1 MRINIPFGLHAY
13 EDRSLPVNA
22 QKLINF
28 FVEAQPKDSKNQ
40 IVVNNTPGSA
50 LWVTVGNGPIHGMR
64 VMENV
69 LYVVSGTELYS
80 ITPTG
85 VSTLLGTIAGN
96 VRCSME
102 HNSIQMCIVNG
113 TKGYIYDITT
123 ATLTDISSDP
133 AFYPTNRV
141 AFMYGHF
148 IFPRTGTRQFFCS
161 ESYDGLT
168 YDALDFGQLT
178 VDPENVVSMIADHG
192 ELWVFSKNNTEVWAY
207 NFQEATFPYSLLIGA
222 LVEKGCI
229 APHSP
234 AKIDNSFFWL
244 GHDMRVYRANGY
256 HPDPISTHAIEHHI
270 RSYSHVETA
279 FGLTFVDQGHQF
291 YELTFPDDDVTWR
304 YDATTGLWHQAMNG
318 NSGRYHANANVFF
331 NQQNLIGDYRNGNIY
346 QLGMDIYTDNGE
358 TIYRKA
364 STPHIHSGRLRA
376 VMDRL
381 EIDIEAGIGLTTG
394 QGSDPQLMLKYSDDG
409 GRTWS
414 NERWAN
420 MGRIGEYARR
430 VRFSQLGTF
439 YQRMFEL
446 NISDPIKG
454 VIINAFADV
463 EAEDS
468 F

>member
-1 MRINIPFGLHAY
+1 MRINVPFGLHAY

-50 LWVTVGNGPIHGMR
+50 LWVTVGTGPIHGMK
-64 VMENV
+64 VMENI

-80 ITPTG
+80 VTLTG
-85 VSTLLGTIAGN
+85 VITLLGTIAGN

-113 TKGYIYDITT
+113 TKGYIYDSTT
-123 ATLTDISSDP
+123 STLTDISTDP

-141 AFMYGHF
+141 AFMYGHL
-148 IFPRTGTRQFFCS
+148 IFPRTGTKQFFCS
-161 ESYDGLT
+161 EYYDGLT
-168 YDALDFGQLT
+168 YDALDFGLLT
-178 VDPENVVSMIADHG
+178 VDSENVVSLIADHG
-192 ELWVFSKNNTEVWAY
+192 ELWVFSKKNTEVWAY
-207 NFQEATFPYSLLIGA
+207 NFQEATFPYGPLVGA

-229 APHSP
+229 APQSP

-304 YDATTGLWHQAMNG
+304 FDATTGLWHRAMHG
-318 NSGRYHANANVFF
+318 NSGRYHANANAFF

-364 STPHIHSGRLRA
+364 STPHIHSGKLRA

-381 EIDIEAGIGLTTG
+381 EIDIEPGIGLTTG

-414 NERWAN
+414 NERWAS
-420 MGRIGEYARR
+420 MGKIGEYAKR
-430 VRFSQLGTF
+430 VRFNQLGTF

-468 F
+468 Y